1 MNCAAVAGATVGVM
15 AARRLSSRELAV
27 AMAQLRLLVALAALP
42 LASSFRAAPLPRR
55 LRPRA
60 GPLSL
65 NEFGGAVSDE
75 DKELTGSTIKFSEL
89 SDEMGALVMTA
100 LAQRDRER
108 LLSGQ
113 EKYETLD
120 GMISAYEELGKEK
133 GWTRADAESEVVR
146 YLQRRAIAAEGSLDG
161 DGQDNAT
168 FGLLAFAIA
177 LALYG
182 AATGSGL
189 LPDFLTAFTTGDAGS

>member
-1 MNCAAVAGATVGVM
+1 
-15 AARRLSSRELAV
+15 
-27 AMAQLRLLVALAALP
+27 MAQLRFVLALAALP
-42 LASSFRAAPLPRR
+42 LATSFRAAAPLPRR

-113 EKYETLD
+113 EKYETLE

>member
-1 MNCAAVAGATVGVM
+1 MCRN
-15 AARRLSSRELAV
+15 L
-27 AMAQLRLLVALAALP
+27 LLVTLAALP
-42 LASSFRAAPLPRR
+42 LTASFRAAAPLPRR

-161 DGQDNAT
+161 EARTTQPLGCWR
-168 FGLLAFAIA
+168 LR
-177 LALYG
+177 
-182 AATGSGL
+182 SRWRS
-189 LPDFLTAFTTGDAGS
+189 TARRRARASCPTS